1 MLQRIEYVNK
11 FKESMW
17 NGNVKVI
24 TGLRRCGKSTL
35 LFNLF
40 YNYLKLEKVDDNH
53 IIKIQL
59 DKREF
64 LKFRNPIA
72 LCEYIEDIVKNKE
85 DKFYLFLD
93 EVQMAKNVV
102 VKNEYGE
109 DVVTIYDMLNELN
122 GYSNLDVYVTGS
134 NSKMLSSDIA
144 TEFRGRSTQIQVYPL
159 SFKELY
165 DYYGGDENKLL
176 DDYMLFGGMPFLT
189 TIKSKE
195 EKMRYLKDL
204 FNETYLKDLKEHNK
218 IQKENILSLILDYL
232 ASTISSLTNPNNI
245 ANSIKSVLKEKI
257 DANLVSSYIDKLEDA
272 FLISGVKRYDVKG
285 KTYFSFPN
293 KYYYTDIGLRN
304 IRLNYRQFDKGHI
317 MENIIYNE
325 LIRRGYQ
332 VDVGVVYD
340 RRKGQNVQKEIDF
353 IVNDLD
359 KKVYIQSAFEME
371 NDNKENAELDSLA
384 LTGDFYKKIVIRND
398 IPHHF
403 YDDKGFFHCNLMDF
417 LLQRV
422 DLF

>member
-359 KKVYIQSAFEME
+359 KKVYIQSAFEMG

-384 LTGDFYKKIVIRND
+384 LTEDFYKKIVIRND